1 MGSGSVVSVWGSGVI
16 QFDNGVVGDNVNKRD
31 SPVVKIPL
39 EVKLAPLTIVTGM
52 WDDLFYIRNVLPIH
66 QAN

>member
-39 EVKLAPLTIVTGM
+39 EVKLAPLTVVTGM
-52 WDDLFYIRNVLPIH
+52 WDDLF
-66 QAN
+66 